1 MTDALLLVLLFRS
14 DGGGGFFSSKGVV
27 GGPGSW
33 YLGASA
39 RGPFVKFEGDG
50 CSGRR
55 VRSF

>member
-1 MTDALLLVLLFRS
+1 MLDALLLMLLCRS
-14 DGGGGFFSSKGVV
+14 GTGFFSLNGVG

-39 RGPFVKFEGDG
+39 RGPFVKLDGEGW
-50 CSGRR
+50 SGRR